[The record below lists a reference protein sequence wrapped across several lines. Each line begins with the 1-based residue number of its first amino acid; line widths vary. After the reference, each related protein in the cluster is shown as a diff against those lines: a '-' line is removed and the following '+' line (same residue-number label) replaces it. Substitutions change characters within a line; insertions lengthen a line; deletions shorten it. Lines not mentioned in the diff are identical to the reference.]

1 MKHWLKRVVSFVL
14 LLVLESVIQR
24 VLIAPLFA

>member
-1 MKHWLKRVVSFVL
+1 MRRWLKRVVSFVL